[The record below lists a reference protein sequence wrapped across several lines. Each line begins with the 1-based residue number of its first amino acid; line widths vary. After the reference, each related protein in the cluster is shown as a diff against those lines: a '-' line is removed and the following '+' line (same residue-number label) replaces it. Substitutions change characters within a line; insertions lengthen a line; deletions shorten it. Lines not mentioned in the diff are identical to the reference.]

1 MRRFAIAL
9 AALVTCS
16 GTALAYDA
24 ASQDVIDRFKPGKLV
39 PIEAVGSLMLGA
51 ERWCY
56 DQRGEECGWSD
67 IYLEIDGDMVRYELS
82 NPWSAAIDI
91 SFVAEGVFRDGR
103 YICDTGF
110 DWVPSVRAY
119 ERPDGQAIEGRE
131 LDALKQEI
139 AAHIDTSQA
148 GDCFD
153 YLYGGHDEEAQTI
166 ILTQRQYVDG
176 THQPARD
183 AEVTLHFD
191 KAKADNLGWYW

>member
-9 AALVTCS
+9 ATLAALS
-16 GTALAYDA
+16 GAALAYDA
-24 ASQDVIDRFKPGKLV
+24 ASQAVIDRFKPGKLV
-39 PIEAVGSLMLGA
+39 PIETVGALMLGA

-56 DQRGEECGWSD
+56 EQKGNECGWSD
-67 IYLEIDGDMVRYELS
+67 IYLGIDGDRVRYELS
-82 NPWSAAIDI
+82 NPWSAAVDI
-91 SFVAEGVFRDGR
+91 SFIAEGIFRDGR

-139 AAHIDTSQA
+139 AAHIDTSQSK
-148 GDCFD
+148 DCFD
-153 YLYGGHDEEAQTI
+153 YLYEGHDAEAQTI
-166 ILTQRQYVDG
+166 SLTQRQYVDDA
-176 THQPARD
+176 HQPARD

-191 KAKADNLGWYW
+191 KANADDLGWYW